1 MKIAIDTNEK
11 KSREGGLLTRMKEMK
26 STRRFII
33 EFGIGM
39 DFHGQDVTK
48 AAEKA
53 VKDAVSRS
61 CLCGLDEVLEIKD
74 LNNGVDI
81 KVTVAVS
88 RPEEVDAERIK
99 AQLPIGRVKVERV
112 KGGLTIPGLFI
123 PQFGDKDNTIEA
135 ALACVEVFVL

>member
-1 MKIAIDTNEK
+1 MKIAIDTIEK
-11 KSREGGLLTRMKEMK
+11 KSRKGGLLISMMEIKN
-26 STRRFII
+26 TRRFII
-33 EFGIGM
+33 EFGMGM

-74 LNNGVDI
+74 LNNGVEI

-88 RPEEVDAERIK
+88 KPEEVDAERIK
-99 AQLPIGRVKVERV
+99 AQLPIGRVKVETV
-112 KGGLTIPGLFI
+112 KGGLIIPGLFI
-123 PQFGDKDNTIEA
+123 PQFGDKDNTIDRKS
-135 ALACVEVFVL
+135 VV

>member
-1 MKIAIDTNEK
+1 MNKT
-11 KSREGGLLTRMKEMK
+11 EG
-26 STRRFII
+26 TRRFII
-33 EFGIGM
+33 EFGMGT

-53 VKDAVSRS
+53 VRDAVSRS
-61 CLCGLDEVLEIKD
+61 CLCGLEEVLEIRD
-74 LNNGVDI
+74 LNNGVEI

-99 AQLPIGRVKVERV
+99 AQLPIGSVKVEAV
-112 KGGLTIPGLFI
+112 NGGLTIPGLFI